1 MFVSSRRQ
9 TRLTALD
16 LIAYLA
22 GEGNPKQWLHMPE
35 EEMDLILMGIKE
47 PNLKLT
53 LAFGIGIHH
62 AGLQDHDRKVVEELF
77 VNQKIQVLIATATL
91 AWGVNFPAHLV
102 VIKGTE
108 YYDGKTHRY
117 VDMPITDV
125 LQMMGR
131 AGRPQFDDNGVAVV
145 LVHDQKKNF
154 YKKFLY
160 EPFPVESS
168 LLEVLPDHLNAEV
181 VAGTITSTQEAL
193 NYLTCTYFF
202 RRLLQNP
209 SYYQLSSSEATD
221 VNNYLSNLITKA
233 FGVLENAACLCIH
246 DVSAG
251 F

>member
-1 MFVSSRRQ
+1 M
-9 TRLTALD
+9 
-16 LIAYLA
+16 
-22 GEGNPKQWLHMPE
+22 
-35 EEMDLILMGIKE
+35 
-47 PNLKLT
+47 
-53 LAFGIGIHH
+53 
-62 AGLQDHDRKVVEELF
+62 
-77 VNQKIQVLIATATL
+77 ATATL

-131 AGRPQFDDNGVAVV
+131 AGRPQFDTEGVAVV

-168 LLEVLPDHLNAEV
+168 LLEVLPDHLNAEI
-181 VAGTITSTQEAL
+181 VAGTITTNQEAL

-202 RRLLQNP
+202 RRVLQNP
-209 SYYQLSSSEATD
+209 SYYHIESGEAAD
-221 VNNYLSNLITKA
+221 INKNLSNLIA
-233 FGVLENAACLCIH
+233 GSFQVLERASCIYIH
-246 DVSAG
+246 DVISS
-251 F
+251 FIL